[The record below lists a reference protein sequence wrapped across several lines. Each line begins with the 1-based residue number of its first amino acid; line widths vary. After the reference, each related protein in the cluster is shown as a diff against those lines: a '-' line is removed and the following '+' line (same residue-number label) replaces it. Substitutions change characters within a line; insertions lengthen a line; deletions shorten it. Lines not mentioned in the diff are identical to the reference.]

1 MSEQN
6 LCPKCGSTMLRNA
19 KSCPCGWG
27 RLARRTDDD
36 NDRTCAYQSNGL
48 RCKFP
53 GAISHGILGGGPWY
67 CRIHIR
73 EGGNALA
80 WQCLEQS
87 QRYQA
92 KRPPEDDLEGLT
104 WLTENFPMHPDETRQ
119 EYNLR
124 CRAKAM
130 SALKGFRPK
139 PVLDTEPGRMREP
152 GEDLVE
158 L

>member
-1 MSEQN
+1 MSDEN
-6 LCPKCGSTMLRNA
+6 HN
-19 KSCPCGWG
+19 
-27 RLARRTDDD
+27 
-36 NDRTCAYQSNGL
+36 CAYQSNGL

-73 EGGNALA
+73 DGGNALA
-80 WQCLEQS
+80 WQALEQS
-87 QRYQA
+87 QRYQTP
-92 KRPPEDDLEGLT
+92 RPPEDDLEGLT
-104 WLTENFPMHPDETRQ
+104 WLTKNFPMNPSETRQ

-124 CRAKAM
+124 CRDKSL

-139 PVLDTEPGRMREP
+139 AVVNSEPVRMREP
-152 GEDLVE
+152 GEDFEE